1 MTDMDVAMAA
11 VLVIGLLGS
20 LVIYLWHDWH
30 MRTREFREM
39 RRRLVQMQ
47 EARQRGEKND

>member
-39 RRRLVQMQ
+39 ERRLLEMQ
-47 EARQRGEKND
+47 ESRRGGEEE